1 VRWRDV
7 WHNHDVGRQLFLL
20 LVGML
25 FVPSTNAP
33 PSDASARGHY
43 SAPIR
48 YDGRFTLVRLRW
60 GADLHPPSRF
70 SLQDAWSHDYPRAE
84 RDLSAVIRGLTYLDV
99 HDDGNEILMLD
110 DPELFKYPIALMW
123 KAGLWKLGDREAHS
137 FRAYLL
143 KGGFAIFDDVDGA
156 TQWAN
161 FETQMQR
168 VLPGGRLLRLDASHP
183 IFNAFFPIEDSNVV
197 VRPMSNARPS
207 HYGIF
212 EDNDPARRLLVV
224 VNYGNELPEY
234 GGRSGQ
240 ALFAMDASNDAYR
253 LAVNYMIYGLSH

>member
-1 VRWRDV
+1 
-7 WHNHDVGRQLFLL
+7 
-20 LVGML
+20 ML
-25 FVPSTNAP
+25 SVLSTNGPQSGAP
-33 PSDASARGHY
+33 ERGHY

-60 GADLHPPSRF
+60 GADLRPPGRF
-70 SLQDAWSHDYPRAE
+70 GLQDAWSHDYPRAE
-84 RDLSAVIRGLTYLDV
+84 RDLSAVIRELTYLDV

-123 KAGLWKLGDREAHS
+123 KPGFWKLSDREALS

-143 KGGFAIFDDVDGA
+143 KGGFAIFEDLDGA

-161 FETQMQR
+161 FETHMQR
-168 VLPGGRLLRLDASHP
+168 VLPWGRLVRLDASHP
-183 IFNAFFPIEDSNVV
+183 IFNAFFPIEDNGAVV
-197 VRPMSNARPS
+197 QPMSNARPS

-224 VNYGNELPEY
+224 ANYRSELPRSV
-234 GGRSGQ
+234 GRSGQ
-240 ALFAMDASNDAYR
+240 GLFPIDASNDAYR